1 MKKALAITVLAGAL
15 AGCGGG
21 AATNAGITP
30 NAAST
35 PQAHDPVHASTAA
48 PAAAPHGGLFVVR
61 PCAMLVPDS
70 QVILELVSTTPV
82 KHPNDYTTP
91 IMGVCSDME
100 AKLTRATGMYIASDR
115 HRELPSWPVS
125 CIVHDPNAPG
135 VGVVVRGTELAPKM
149 CTELVKIGFAQGK
162 P

>member
-1 MKKALAITVLAGAL
+1 MKKALAITVLTGAL

-21 AATNAGITP
+21 AATNAAI
-30 NAAST
+30 T
-35 PQAHDPVHASTAA
+35 PQAHDHASTAA

-149 CTELVKIGFAQGK
+149 CTELVKIGFAQGR